1 MLLGF
6 PREIGL
12 RRNICGNRQDFDNY
26 VTQLNGKASCYTSLY
41 SFERVHPSRP
51 WKMDTDSCVID
62 RAWWDFDTPEGGSLS
77 DVKECVRTLV
87 NRLNGDVRLVFTGRG
102 FHVHQIFQNPVFGTA
117 VSRHIDRYQRMV
129 AGDLPTLDG
138 VGHPQ
143 KLTRIPDTYN
153 PKRNKW
159 SVNIPALDFAED
171 PHHYIIPETPNP
183 DYSILDPFRGETS
196 QYTTSFDVIKW
207 IADNP
212 LEESIESYTE
222 FNGDIGTANQ
232 VPIPPCLEK
241 AIQHENPKHHVRLA
255 LAQHLAENLRWF
267 AHPSTL
273 THEQKNDIASEMV
286 SFIGTLGWRDFNP
299 HVTRSHIQSIINYEN
314 SPSCAWLQNRGLCGG
329 PCWRDDGTR
338 R

>member
-1 MLLGF
+1 MLMGF

-12 RRNICGNRQDFDNY
+12 RRNICDTRKVFDEY
-26 VTQLNGKASCYTSLY
+26 VEQMNGKASCYTSLY
-41 SFERVHPSRP
+41 SFSRRHPIRT
-51 WKMDTDSCVID
+51 WKMDAESAIID

-77 DVKECVRTLV
+77 DVKEDVRTLV

-102 FHVHQIFQNPVFGTA
+102 FHVHQLFQKSVLGTA
-117 VSRHIDRYQRMV
+117 ISRHIDRYERMM
-129 AGDLPTLDG
+129 AADLQTLDG

-159 SVNIPALDFAED
+159 SVNIPAVDFAD
-171 PHHYIIPETPNP
+171 NPQGYKIPERPNP
-183 DYSILDPFRGETS
+183 DYETLDPFRGTKIISE
-196 QYTTSFDVIKW
+196 FDIIQW
-207 IADNP
+207 IAENP
-212 LEESIESYTE
+212 LTESLESYVE
-222 FNGDIGTANQ
+222 FDGNIGTADQ

-241 AIQHENPKHHVRLA
+241 AIQHENPKHFVRLA

-273 THEQKNDIASEMV
+273 THEQKRDIAEQMV
-286 SFIGTLGWRDFNP
+286 AFMGTLGWRDFNP
-299 HVTRSHIQSIINYEN
+299 HITSSHVMSIINYEN
-314 SPSCAWLQNRGLCGG
+314 SPSCVWLENRGLCTG
-329 PCWRDDGTR
+329 PCWRDDGMR